1 MEDEEGG
8 GRGGWLAS
16 WLPCGVETHLRPGLG
31 NDLDCPCR
39 RINVSGDTRVQSVG
53 RSPGESDVFFAAISV
68 GLRLPSPSSVH
79 RVPSNFTP
87 ELIKKRLKGP
97 PEAVSNGHL
106 LAPALDY
113 GSGFRLGSQAT
124 AQVPPSLFA

>member
-1 MEDEEGG
+1 M
-8 GRGGWLAS
+8 
-16 WLPCGVETHLRPGLG
+16 
-31 NDLDCPCR
+31 CPV
-39 RINVSGDTRVQSVG
+39 IPESSLSGDLLEKVTC
-53 RSPGESDVFFAAISV
+53 FFAAISV

-113 GSGFRLGSQAT
+113 GTGFRLGSQAT